1 MKIGDNIREIRE
13 VEKNYK
19 RSFLADS
26 LNISTRAY
34 GNIENNITDITLDR
48 LEEIAKILDC
58 TPVYILNY
66 QDYKKRFYDQFHEN
80 AIRNKS
86 LINQQIFQN
95 APSHKIIILQEELLK
110 SERNRI
116 ALLEALLRNNKINF

>member
-1 MKIGDNIREIRE
+1 M
-13 VEKNYK
+13 
-19 RSFLADS
+19 
-26 LNISTRAY
+26 
-34 GNIENNITDITLDR
+34 
-48 LEEIAKILDC
+48 EEIAKILDC